1 MNMNNQTKLLF
12 IAEHILHI
20 EDLIQSNSDECILQS
35 YLNDV
40 KSIVK
45 RQYAVYEQSRDNL
58 PGLGLD

>member
-1 MNMNNQTKLLF
+1 MNNQTKLLF

-20 EDLIQSNSDECILQS
+20 QDKISNNSDEAILYS
-35 YLNDV
+35 YLNDM

>member
-1 MNMNNQTKLLF
+1 MNNQTKLLF

-20 EDLIQSNSDECILQS
+20 QDLIKSNSDECIMQS
-35 YLNDV
+35 YLNDM

>member
-1 MNMNNQTKLLF
+1 MNNQTKLLF

-20 EDLIQSNSDECILQS
+20 QDLIQSNSDECIMQS
-35 YLNDV
+35 YLNDM

>member
-1 MNMNNQTKLLF
+1 MNMNTQTNLLF

>member
-1 MNMNNQTKLLF
+1 MNNQTKLLF

-20 EDLIQSNSDECILQS
+20 QDLIKSNSDECIMQS
-35 YLNDV
+35 YLNDM

-58 PGLGLD
+58 PGMGLD